1 LTTDIKKNI
10 EDILELTPMQQGMLF
25 HTLYNEGSDAYIEQF
40 ILDLEGDINEEIF
53 RKSWEYVISRH
64 QALRSSFRWK
74 GIPKP
79 VQIVEKE
86 VTVEW
91 TNEDWSKNSD
101 EIFEDKFIQL
111 RLKDRQ
117 NLFDMEKAPL
127 TRFILI
133 KSAPSSFRLLWTF
146 HHILMDGWSYPVLIG
161 EVLRAYTSI
170 TGGVTPAFENP
181 VPYKSY
187 ISWLN
192 KQDKISAEAFW
203 RKELSGFSAP
213 AHIKGHAASKDET
226 ESIGS
231 QEGIKFFSEEFTTR
245 LIEFARKNQVTLS
258 TLIQAAW
265 ALVISSY
272 SGEKDIIY
280 GGTVSG
286 RPSDL
291 PNVERI
297 VGLFIN
303 TLPVRIRIDTNEN
316 ISSWLKSIQSKYVER
331 EQFSYSSLADI
342 QQWSEL
348 PANTKLFDN
357 ILVFENYP
365 TDPSL
370 VDSSSSLKVVHISA
384 FEKTNYPLAILAAPG
399 KRLKLTVAYD
409 ENVYRDEFAE
419 GILNSIEGALGSII
433 SDSSQKVGDV
443 SLLTQEKKIEIVE
456 KWNDTSSPLPQENSV
471 KELFES
477 LTAEHSNDIALEFG
491 NQSMTYRELHE
502 QSNRLA
508 NFLVSIG
515 VKEDTFVGISVER
528 SFDMIV
534 SLIAIFKAGAAYLP
548 LDKSYP
554 AERIEYMIN
563 DSGVKFII
571 TKRSDS
577 GTLPD
582 TEARIIYIDDES
594 SEINKQ
600 SSDTPEVMPSPESAA
615 YMIYTS
621 GSTGRPKGVIMH
633 NKALVNLLNWQ
644 FNGQQFGKAL
654 TTLQFT
660 TLSFDVAFQEIF
672 SSLLSGGKL
681 IVMSESERKD
691 LRQVLKILS
700 DKKVQRLYLPFIALQ
715 EIAEL
720 YSSSADVKL
729 HLQEV
734 MTAGEQLQN
743 TTAIRSM
750 FKDLKTAVFTNQYGP
765 TEAHVVTSY
774 TLTGDPD
781 QWPYNAPI
789 GKPVFNTKIYILDQ
803 MMKPVPPGVSGELF
817 IGGVQVAR
825 GYHNKEELTKEKFV
839 TDPFGNSEFER
850 VYRTGD
856 VARYMADG
864 NIEFLGRADNQIK
877 YRGYRIELGEIESVL
892 NDFNKVSTSA
902 VIIRDAS
909 NGEKRLAAY
918 VVLKHGEECNT
929 TELKSKLSETLP
941 DFMLPADYVFLKE
954 MPLLPSGKV
963 DLRSLP
969 EPERNV
975 SASTSGYVEP
985 GTELELQLV
994 RIWEKVLGIKQI
1006 GITDNFFELGGHSLL
1021 ALRLFGY
1028 IEKLTG
1034 KKLAISTLFSHPTI
1048 QQLGEILKTEG
1059 WTPPWKSLVAVK
1071 PGGSRLPFFCVPPG
1085 AGTALHFQGLV
1096 KYLSQDQPFYVLE
1109 SIGLDGKDE
1118 PHTNI
1123 EEMAAHYVK
1132 EIRMIQP
1139 DGPYLI
1145 GGRCFGGRVVFE
1157 MAQQFVKQGQEV
1169 ALLAIFD
1176 TWPPFQEMP
1185 KAYVPPKRDLK
1196 HFIKSIRVHSKTGD
1210 LRLVINNYVGNK
1222 VGKITWKIKNNL
1234 KYTFSNEK
1242 KKLYNRIMLMHF
1254 AAQDRYVAKKYPGK
1268 VTLIECSTFKPEF
1281 RKGWQELAG
1290 GGFETY
1296 VVPDTDHKT
1305 IVREPK
1311 IRDFA
1316 EKLNIVLDKTH
1327 EDIAARSSSNG
1338 RADNKTAKSKT
1349 IAGQVSG
1356 NA

>member
-1 LTTDIKKNI
+1 MTTDIKKNI

-101 EIFEDKFIQL
+101 EVFEEKFIQL
-111 RLKDRQ
+111 RLNDRQ

-127 TRFILI
+127 SRFVLI

-170 TGGVTPAFENP
+170 AGGEAPAFENP

-213 AHIKGHAASKDET
+213 AHIKGHAASKDEA

-231 QEGIKFFSEEFTTR
+231 QEGIKFFSEDFTNG

-291 PNVERI
+291 PNVEKI

-303 TLPVRIRIDTNEN
+303 TLPVRIRIDGNEN
-316 ISSWLKSIQSKYVER
+316 ITSWLKSIQSKYVER

-370 VDSSSSLKVVHISA
+370 VDSSSLLKVVHISA

-409 ENVYRDEFAE
+409 ENVYKDEFAE
-419 GILNSIEGALGSII
+419 GILNSIEGALGSMI
-433 SDSSQKVGDV
+433 SDKSEKVSDI

-456 KWNDTSSPLPQENSV
+456 KWNETSSPLPNENSV

-477 LTAEHSNDIALEFG
+477 LTADHSDDIALEFG
-491 NQSMTYRELHE
+491 KQSMTYRELHE

-508 NFLVSIG
+508 NYLVSIG

-594 SEINKQ
+594 SEINKL
-600 SSDTPEVMPSPESAA
+600 STDTPSLMPAPESAA

-633 NKALVNLLNWQ
+633 NRALVNLLNWQ
-644 FNGQQFGKAL
+644 FNGQHFGKAL

-700 DKKVQRLYLPFIALQ
+700 DRKVQRLYLPFIALQ

-825 GYHNKEELTKEKFV
+825 GYHNKEELTKEKFI
-839 TDPFGNSEFER
+839 TAPFGKNDSER

-856 VARYMADG
+856 VARYMPDG

-902 VIIRDAS
+902 VVIRDAS

-918 VVLKHGEECNT
+918 AVLKHGEECNT
-929 TELKSKLSETLP
+929 AELKNKLSETLP

-975 SASTSGYVEP
+975 SASTNGYVEP

-994 RIWEKVLGIKQI
+994 RIWEKVLGVKQI

-1048 QQLGEILKTEG
+1048 EQFGEILKTEG
-1059 WTPPWKSLVAVK
+1059 WKPPWKSLVAVK
-1071 PGGSRLPFFCVPPG
+1071 PGGSLLPFFCVPPG

-1196 HFIKSIRVHSKTGD
+1196 HFINSIRVHSKTGD

-1222 VGKITWKIKNNL
+1222 VGKITWKIKNKL
-1234 KYTFSNEK
+1234 KYTFSSEK

-1316 EKLNIVLDKTH
+1316 EKLNIVLEKTH
-1327 EDIAARSSSNG
+1327 ADIAARSSSNG
-1338 RADNKTAKSKT
+1338 KTDSKAAKSKT

>member
-1 LTTDIKKNI
+1 
-10 EDILELTPMQQGMLF
+10 MQQGMLF

-40 ILDLEGDINEEIF
+40 ILDLEGDINSEVF
-53 RKSWEYVISRH
+53 RKAWEYVISRH

-79 VQIVEKE
+79 VQIVAKE

-91 TNEDWSKNSD
+91 TSEDWSKNSD
-101 EIFEDKFIQL
+101 EVFEEKFIQL
-111 RLKDRQ
+111 RLQDRQ

-127 TRFILI
+127 TRFVLI
-133 KSAPSSFRLLWTF
+133 KAAPTRFRLLWTF

-170 TGGVTPAFENP
+170 AGGETPAFENP
-181 VPYKSY
+181 VPYKNY

-192 KQDKISAEAFW
+192 RQDKNSAEAFW
-203 RKELSGFSAP
+203 RKELSGFSVP
-213 AHIKGHAASKDET
+213 ANIKGYSTSKGET

-231 QEGIKFFSEEFTTR
+231 QEGIKFLSEEFTGR

-265 ALVISSY
+265 ALVISAY

-286 RPSDL
+286 RPAGL

-303 TLPVRIRIDTNEN
+303 TLPVRIKIDANEN

-370 VDSSSSLKVVHISA
+370 VNSSTAIKVLHISA

-419 GILNSIEGALGSII
+419 GILNSIEGALSSMI
-433 SDSSQKVGDV
+433 SDKSAKVGDI
-443 SLLTQEKKIEIVE
+443 SLLTKEKKIEIVE
-456 KWNDTSSPLPQENSV
+456 KWNDTSYPLPKENSI

-477 LTAEHSNDIALEFG
+477 LTAGHSDDIALEFG
-491 NQSMTYRELHE
+491 KQTMTYKELND

-508 NFLVSIG
+508 NYLVSIG

-528 SFDMIV
+528 SVDMIV

-563 DSGVKFII
+563 DSGVKFIV
-571 TKRSDS
+571 TRRSDS
-577 GTLPD
+577 GTLPKS
-582 TEARIIYIDDES
+582 EARIIYIDDEAN
-594 SEINKQ
+594 EINKH
-600 SSDTPEVMPSPESAA
+600 SIDSPSIMPAPESAA

-633 NKALVNLLNWQ
+633 NRALVNLLNWQ
-644 FNGQQFGKAL
+644 FNGQQFGKNL

-700 DKKVQRLYLPFIALQ
+700 DRKVQRLYLPFIALQ

-720 YSSSADVKL
+720 YSSSDDVEL
-729 HLQEV
+729 YLQEV

-774 TLTGDPD
+774 TLEGNPD
-781 QWPYNAPI
+781 EWPYNAPI

-803 MMKPVPPGVSGELF
+803 MMKPVPPGVSGELY

-825 GYHNKEELTKEKFV
+825 GYHNKEEYTGEKFI
-839 TDPFGNSEFER
+839 TDPFGGEVSER
-850 VYRTGD
+850 VYKTGD
-856 VARYMADG
+856 VARYMPDG

-892 NDFNKVSTSA
+892 NDYNKISTSA
-902 VIIRDAS
+902 VIIRDAP
-909 NGEKRLAAY
+909 NREKRLAAY
-918 VVLKHGEECNT
+918 VVLKQSVECSM

-941 DFMLPADYVFLKE
+941 DFMLPADYVILKE

-969 EPERNV
+969 EPERSI
-975 SASTSGYVEP
+975 SASSSGYVEP
-985 GTELELQLV
+985 GSELELQLV
-994 RIWEKVLGIKQI
+994 RIWEKVLGVKQI

-1048 QQLGEILKTEG
+1048 EQLGEILKTEG
-1059 WTPPWKSLVAVK
+1059 WKPPWKSLVAVK

-1109 SIGLDGKDE
+1109 SVGLDGKDE

-1196 HFIKSIRVHSKTGD
+1196 HFINSIRIHSKTGD

-1222 VGKITWKIKNNL
+1222 VGKITWKIKNKL
-1234 KYTFSNEK
+1234 KYTFSSEK

-1327 EDIAARSSSNG
+1327 ADIEARSNSNG
-1338 RADNKTAKSKT
+1338 RADNKPAKSKSF
-1349 IAGQVSG
+1349 AGQISG

>member
-1 LTTDIKKNI
+1 MTTDIKKNI

-40 ILDLEGDINEEIF
+40 ILDLEGEINEEIF

-127 TRFILI
+127 TRFVLI

-170 TGGVTPAFENP
+170 AGGVTPAFENP

-825 GYHNKEELTKEKFV
+825 GYHNKEELTKEKFI

-929 TELKSKLSETLP
+929 AELKSKLSETLP

-963 DLRSLP
+963 DFRSLP

>member
-1 LTTDIKKNI
+1 LTTDLKKNI

-25 HTLYNEGSDAYIEQF
+25 HTLYNEGSDAYLEQF
-40 ILDLEGDINEEIF
+40 CLDLEGDINSEIF
-53 RKSWEYVISRH
+53 RKAWEHVISRH
-64 QALRSSFRWK
+64 QALRSSYRWK
-74 GIPKP
+74 GTPKP

-86 VTVEW
+86 VQVSW
-91 TNEDWSKNSD
+91 TNEDWSKVRAD
-101 EIFEDKFIQL
+101 EFEEQFAQL
-111 RLKDRQ
+111 RMTDRR

-133 KSAPSSFRLLWTF
+133 KSAPTRYRLLWTF
-146 HHILMDGWSYPVLIG
+146 HHILMDGWSYPVIIG
-161 EVLRAYTSI
+161 EVLKS
-170 TGGVTPAFENP
+170 
-181 VPYKSY
+181 YKSIAGGEAPALGNPIPFKTY

-192 KQDKISAEAFW
+192 KQNKVIAETFW
-203 RKELSGFSAP
+203 KKELSGFAAP
-213 AHIKGHAASKDET
+213 SHIKGLVGGKET
-226 ESIGS
+226 AESVGS
-231 QEGIKFFSEEFTTR
+231 QEGIKFFPEDFTVKLT
-245 LIEFARKNQVTLS
+245 EFARKNQVTLS
-258 TLIQAAW
+258 TLMQAAW
-265 ALVISSY
+265 ALVISAY
-272 SGEKDIIY
+272 SGERDVIY

-286 RPSDL
+286 RPPDL
-291 PNVERI
+291 PDVEKI

-303 TLPVRIRIDTNEN
+303 TLPVRVRLDAKEN
-316 ISSWLKSIQSKYVER
+316 ISTWLKSIQSKHIER
-331 EQFSYSSLADI
+331 EQYSYSSLADI

-348 PANTKLFDN
+348 PVNTKLFDN

-365 TDPSL
+365 SDPSL
-370 VDSSSSLKVVHISA
+370 VDTSSLVKVLHISA
-384 FEKTNYPLAILAAPG
+384 FEKTNYPLAILVAPG

-409 ENVYRDEFAE
+409 ENVYKDDFAE
-419 GILNSIEGALGSII
+419 GILSALEGALNSMI
-433 SDSSQKVGDV
+433 SDKSERVGDI
-443 SLLTQEKKIEIVE
+443 SLLTPEKEREIIE
-456 KWNDTSSPLPQENSV
+456 NLNNTSCDLPKQNSV
-471 KELFES
+471 KEFFES
-477 LTAEHSNDIALEFG
+477 LTAGYSSETALEFG
-491 NQSMTYRELHE
+491 KQSMSYRELNE
-502 QSNRLA
+502 RANQLA
-508 NFLVSIG
+508 NYLVSLG
-515 VKEDTFVGISVER
+515 VNEDSFVGISVER
-528 SFDMIV
+528 SFEMII
-534 SLIAIFKAGAAYLP
+534 SLLAIFKAGAAYLP
-548 LDKSYP
+548 LDKLYP
-554 AERIEYMIN
+554 AERIEYMIS
-563 DSGVKFII
+563 DSDVKFII

-577 GTLPD
+577 GLLPPTD
-582 TEARIIYIDDES
+582 ARIIYVDDEAT
-594 SEINKQ
+594 EINKQ
-600 SSDTPEVMPSPESAA
+600 SIESPAVMPAPESAA

-621 GSTGRPKGVIMH
+621 GSTGKPKGVIMH
-633 NKALVNLLNWQ
+633 NAALVNLLNWQ
-644 FNGQQFGKAL
+644 INGQKFDKGL
-654 TTLQFT
+654 ITLQFT

-672 SSLLSGGKL
+672 STLLSGGKL
-681 IVMSESERKD
+681 IILSESERKD
-691 LRQVLKILS
+691 LSQVLNILS
-700 DKKVQRLYLPFIALQ
+700 ERKVQRLYLPFIALQ

-720 YSSSADVKL
+720 HSSARDKQL
-729 HLQEV
+729 YLKEV

-743 TTAIRSM
+743 TSAIRSM
-750 FKDLKTAVFTNQYGP
+750 FKDLKTAFFTNQYGP

-774 TLTGDPD
+774 TLTGNPD
-781 QWPYNAPI
+781 EWLYNAPI
-789 GKPVFNTKIYILDQ
+789 GKPVFNTKIYILNSE
-803 MMKPVPPGVSGELF
+803 MKPVPPGVSGELY

-825 GYHNKEELTKEKFV
+825 GYHNKKELTDEKFIK
-839 TDPFGNSEFER
+839 DIFAKNESDR
-850 VYRTGD
+850 IYKTGD
-856 VARYMADG
+856 IARYMSDG

-892 NDFNKVSTSA
+892 NEFNKVSTSA
-902 VIIRDAS
+902 VVIRDAS

-918 VVLKHGEECNT
+918 MVLKHGEECNAS
-929 TELKSKLSETLP
+929 ELKNKLSESLP

-975 SASTSGYVEP
+975 SASASGYIEP
-985 GTELELQLV
+985 NSELELQLV
-994 RIWEKVLGIKQI
+994 RIWEKVLGVKQI

-1048 QQLGEILKTEG
+1048 KQLAEILKTEG
-1059 WTPPWKSLVAVK
+1059 WKPPWKSLVAVK

-1085 AGTALHFQGLV
+1085 AGTALHFQSLV
-1096 KYLSQDQPFYVLE
+1096 KYISQDQPFYVLE

-1176 TWPPFQEMP
+1176 TWPPFQATP
-1185 KAYVPPKRDLK
+1185 NAYVPPKRNLK
-1196 HFIKSIRVHSKTGD
+1196 HFIKSIRTHAKSGD
-1210 LRLVINNYVGNK
+1210 LKQVVDNYVGNK
-1222 VGKITWKIKNNL
+1222 VGKLTWKIKNKT
-1234 KYTFSNEK
+1234 KYILSSEK
-1242 KKLYNRIMLMHF
+1242 SRLYNRIMLMHF

-1268 VTLIECSTFKPEF
+1268 ITLIECSTFKADF

-1290 GGFETY
+1290 GGFETH

-1316 EKLNIVLDKTH
+1316 DKLNLVLDNAHAKITGNIINNSNSVAKTPQS
-1327 EDIAARSSSNG
+1327 ETVEEQA
-1338 RADNKTAKSKT
+1338 
-1349 IAGQVSG
+1349 SG
-1356 NA
+1356 NS